1 MAQRRKR
8 LPSPRVGTT
17 VGSSP
22 DAGPRVANAVLAL
35 VGSVIALT
43 PVLLGQRPIVED
55 PFMLSQEAS
64 SHPDWIR
71 ALVAQIQARR
81 FPVVVLELS
90 AARGSAW
97 YQSHPPVFD
106 LPVVQAVNN
115 SYRLAGRVDGLYVY
129 TPRAS

>member
-1 MAQRRKR
+1 M
-8 LPSPRVGTT
+8 
-17 VGSSP
+17 
-22 DAGPRVANAVLAL
+22 ANAVLAL

-115 SYRLAGRVDGLYVY
+115 SYRPAGRVDGLYVY